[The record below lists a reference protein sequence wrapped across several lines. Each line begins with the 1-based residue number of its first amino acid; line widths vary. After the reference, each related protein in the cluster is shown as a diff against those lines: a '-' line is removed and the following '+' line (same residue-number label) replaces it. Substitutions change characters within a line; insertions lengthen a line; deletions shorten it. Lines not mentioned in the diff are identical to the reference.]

1 MLLKK
6 YWTRCSFLFFFRLP
20 SSPSFSRTS
29 WDTFYKVHITFI
41 MLKCSV
47 QWLSVHSVL
56 CKHHHW
62 FQNAFST
69 QPGSLQS
76 CLGLLF
82 LFVQSQPS
90 VRAWSISGLFWA
102 CASPG
107 QIIWTSRCL
116 GICESF
122 SKVLFREVSHSPAFP
137 PNCHS
142 LLQQLWLIPLP
153 LNVSNQSLLS
163 TLPITPQVLGPGGI
177 WLNKSKHFERYQMV
191 QNNCSSV

>member
-1 MLLKK
+1 
-6 YWTRCSFLFFFRLP
+6 
-20 SSPSFSRTS
+20 
-29 WDTFYKVHITFI
+29 

-62 FQNAFST
+62 SRMPLTLSQAVYNPAMVFSFCLCRVSYQWEHGAFSA
-69 QPGSLQS
+69 
-76 CLGLLF
+76 LF
-82 LFVQSQPS
+82 
-90 VRAWSISGLFWA
+90 RA

-107 QIIWTSRCL
+107 QIICL

-122 SKVLFREVSHSPAFP
+122 SKVLFPEVSHSPAFP

-142 LLQQLWLIPLP
+142 LPQQLWLIPLP

-163 TLPITPQVLGPGGI
+163 TLPTTPKSSALGEFGYIKASTLRGT
-177 WLNKSKHFERYQMV
+177 R
-191 QNNCSSV
+191 